1 MQTSLGCLIAPSKFM
16 EIASKEPWWDLAAR
30 AAIEDDP
37 NRLLLLMVEIN
48 RLLKADRLA
57 QANDPKDD

>member
-1 MQTSLGCLIAPSKFM
+1 M